1 MKYFLPVYPLQDPH
15 KRKGGRGYKH
25 VPAAK
30 KQKNNIKTTENL
42 GGTTV
47 RNILYLRKLE
57 LTLVS

>member
-1 MKYFLPVYPLQDPH
+1 MKYFLPVYPLQDPR

-30 KQKNNIKTTENL
+30 KQKNNIKRTENL
-42 GGTTV
+42 EGTAV
-47 RNILYLRKLE
+47 INLVYLRKME